1 MEGLQYAKADT
12 SYLINTTARSIPRK
26 IHTNMERQLIDYN
39 EEKIQ
44 RLNEKCLELEE
55 RVTFLEA
62 TIYKFRITLEPGQVK
77 ADDIQEFCDLVDDY
91 FNSMEAIKGGNKIG
105 LA

>member
-1 MEGLQYAKADT
+1 MEQD
-12 SYLINTTARSIPRK
+12 K
-26 IHTNMERQLIDYN
+26 IRM
-39 EEKIQ
+39 
-44 RLNEKCLELEE
+44 LNEKCLELEE

-62 TIYKFRITLEPGQVK
+62 TIYKFRLTLEPGKVN
-77 ADDIQEFCDLVDDY
+77 ADDIEEFCELVDDY

>member
-1 MEGLQYAKADT
+1 MEQD
-12 SYLINTTARSIPRK
+12 K
-26 IHTNMERQLIDYN
+26 IRI
-39 EEKIQ
+39 
-44 RLNEKCLELEE
+44 LNEKCLELEE

-62 TIYKFRITLEPGQVK
+62 TIYKFRLTLEPGKVK
-77 ADDIQEFCDLVDDY
+77 ADDIEEFCELVDDY

>member
-1 MEGLQYAKADT
+1 MED
-12 SYLINTTARSIPRK
+12 NK
-26 IHTNMERQLIDYN
+26 IRM
-39 EEKIQ
+39 
-44 RLNEKCLELEE
+44 LNEKCLELEE

-62 TIYKFRITLEPGQVK
+62 TIYKFRLTLEPGKVK
-77 ADDIQEFCDLVDDY
+77 ADDIEEFCELVDDY

>member
-1 MEGLQYAKADT
+1 MEED
-12 SYLINTTARSIPRK
+12 K
-26 IHTNMERQLIDYN
+26 IR
-39 EEKIQ
+39 

-55 RVTFLEA
+55 RIVFLEA
-62 TIYKFRITLEPGQVK
+62 TVFQFRGILEEGK
-77 ADDIQEFCDLVDDY
+77 TGRILAKDIREFCETVDDY

>member
-1 MEGLQYAKADT
+1 MDIYD
-12 SYLINTTARSIPRK
+12 
-26 IHTNMERQLIDYN
+26 
-39 EEKIQ
+39 EKIK

-62 TIYKFRITLEPGQVK
+62 TIYKFRITLEPGKVN
-77 ADDIQEFCDLVDDY
+77 ADEIQDFCELVDDY

>member
-1 MEGLQYAKADT
+1 MED
-12 SYLINTTARSIPRK
+12 NK
-26 IHTNMERQLIDYN
+26 IRI
-39 EEKIQ
+39 
-44 RLNEKCLELEE
+44 LNEKCLELEE

-62 TIYKFRITLEPGQVK
+62 TIYKFRLTLEPGKVK
-77 ADDIQEFCDLVDDY
+77 ADDIEEFCELVDDY